1 MSKIR
6 IKLIFNGR
14 FPSEKADS
22 LFAVLDARSFAS
34 EGVSVE
40 VVVPRRFGH
49 KKDPF
54 EFYGIK
60 EKIELKYLPVID
72 LYFLPLPKSFAYFV
86 GILSFSLSCFVY
98 AIFSSDQNDIFYS
111 NEILP
116 IFPISFLRKTF
127 YEMHD
132 YPESKKGFFG
142 MMIRRISKILI
153 HNSWK
158 TKKAIEEFGLNP
170 NKIITLP
177 NAVSLKEF
185 DIATNKEQARNIL
198 NLPLNKKIVV
208 YTGHFYSWKGVD
220 LLALAG
226 QDLSQY
232 EFYFVGGNPKSVLE
246 YKAKFTSPNLH
257 FLGYRPHKEIPIWQK
272 SADCLVIPNTA
283 KEDISKYYTSPMK
296 LFEYMASGVPIVAS
310 SIPSIMEIVSE
321 KEVTFFEPD
330 NKESLKDKIVRVLQ
344 DIEGMR
350 ELTTNARNKVQNYTW
365 EKRAKKII
373 KFIYE

>member
-1 MSKIR
+1 
-6 IKLIFNGR
+6 
-14 FPSEKADS
+14 
-22 LFAVLDARSFAS
+22 
-34 EGVSVE
+34 
-40 VVVPRRFGH
+40 
-49 KKDPF
+49 
-54 EFYGIK
+54 
-60 EKIELKYLPVID
+60 
-72 LYFLPLPKSFAYFV
+72 
-86 GILSFSLSCFVY
+86 
-98 AIFSSDQNDIFYS
+98 
-111 NEILP
+111 
-116 IFPISFLRKTF
+116 
-127 YEMHD
+127 
-132 YPESKKGFFG
+132 
-142 MMIRRISKILI
+142 
-153 HNSWK
+153 
-158 TKKAIEEFGLNP
+158 
-170 NKIITLP
+170 
-177 NAVSLKEF
+177 
-185 DIATNKEQARNIL
+185 
-198 NLPLNKKIVV
+198 
-208 YTGHFYSWKGVD
+208 
-220 LLALAG
+220 LAG